1 MHTELFL
8 GTPTDIKIQRCS
20 NRYYKSDSICLELAY
35 IFMYTLNHLLLY
47 HYTANAMEIVLSYID
62 EERVTKHMY
71 MFSSD
76 KIIIQNVFDP
86 V

>member
-1 MHTELFL
+1 
-8 GTPTDIKIQRCS
+8 
-20 NRYYKSDSICLELAY
+20 
-35 IFMYTLNHLLLY
+35 
-47 HYTANAMEIVLSYID
+47 MEIVLSYID